1 MRPWRQELGTKH
13 RGRRALLR
21 PVPDDY
27 GRAAIKR
34 LLRHLT
40 GGSAI
45 PGARRAPLRDDRA
58 RALSVFRV
66 VDPVERVVARL
77 PPFDQIRTDLG
88 SSQRLRRIVRLGHR
102 RSRREAARCGHDA
115 ERYTRKGVHGKAF
128 RIRDIP
134 KIIGAISITERSIET
149 IPCRCEPSP
158 RGGRSGA
165 VRSTC
170 GTPDEARSAP
180 QSQLPPRR
188 RRLSGPAPAAP
199 RSQGRGAIRP

>member
-1 MRPWRQELGTKH
+1 MGTTA
-13 RGRRALLR
+13 RGRRALCR
-21 PVPDDY
+21 PVPVHC

-40 GGSAI
+40 GSAI
-45 PGARRAPLRDDRA
+45 SGARRTPLRDDRA

-77 PPFDQIRTDLG
+77 PPFDQISTDLG

-102 RSRREAARCGHDA
+102 RSRREAARCGQDA

-134 KIIGAISITERSIET
+134 KIIGAILITERWIET
-149 IPCRCEPSP
+149 IPGCCEPVP
-158 RGGRSGA
+158 RARRSGA

-170 GTPDEARSAP
+170 GTPDETRSAP
-180 QSQLPPRR
+180 QNRLLPRR
-188 RRLSGPAPAAP
+188 RRRSGPAPAAP